1 MYECFHC
8 LQRAVIWDAD
18 FDGTDYGYE
27 EEGVVHECHCMN
39 CGARITYWCPNDP
52 EET

>member
-18 FDGTDYGYE
+18 FDGSDYGYE
-27 EEGVVHECHCMN
+27 EEGVVHECHCMH